1 MEGNQTGAGQNAH
14 DRPDLSARVFHV
26 KKKALLTDVTKHMTI
41 GKVIAHLHVRDWDP
55 KVWLTS
61 CARPH
66 LLVKRRQATSP
77 GGD

>member
-1 MEGNQTGAGQNAH
+1 
-14 DRPDLSARVFHV
+14 
-26 KKKALLTDVTKHMTI
+26 MTI